1 MRDAPKSLFT
11 APLDGEYLS
20 REQAKA
26 LADRVLAFAKA
37 DETRVNITT
46 GWSGNTR
53 FAGNEI
59 TTSGGSTNTTVTV
72 TSTIGRRRASSQTN
86 ILDDASLRRTVEAAE
101 SLARL
106 SPENPE
112 LVPEL
117 GPQEYVT
124 VNGYFDTTAGLDPE
138 TRAAATKRAIGAAEQ
153 AGGAGSNIFVA
164 GFLEANAGASAV
176 ATSRGLFAYHRSTST
191 NLGITAR
198 TPDGTGSGWSNAG
211 ARDWSRIDAAALG
224 RIASEKAAAS
234 RNPRAIEPGLYTV
247 VLEPA
252 AVSDIMGSLLGTFNA
267 RGNDEGRGTF
277 SKPGGG
283 TKLGEKIADERVTM
297 YSDPAD
303 PDLLAQPFAQDGT
316 PVRRVTYIEK
326 GILKEFSYDRFWAQK
341 QGKVATGGG
350 GGFGGGG
357 GGFGGGAVKFV
368 GGTASTADL
377 IASTRRGI
385 LVTHFFYI
393 RPLDQRTVMLTG
405 LTRDGTFLIE
415 NGKITAAVKNF
426 RWNES
431 PLFMLSKIE
440 EIGRAEP
447 VGAGRVMPS
456 LKAKD
461 FNFSSLSDAV

>member
-1 MRDAPKSLFT
+1 MQDAPKSLFA
-11 APLDGEYLS
+11 APLDGEYLT
-20 REQAKA
+20 RDEAKA
-26 LADRVLAFAKA
+26 LADRVLAFARA
-37 DETRVNITT
+37 DETRVNINS
-46 GWSGNTR
+46 GWAGNTR

-59 TTSGGSTNTTVTV
+59 TTSGGTTDTSVTV
-72 TSTIGRRRASSQTN
+72 TSTIGKRRASAQTN
-86 ILDDASLRRTVEAAE
+86 ILDDASLKRTVESAE

-117 GPQEYVT
+117 GPQEYAT
-124 VNGYFDTTAGLDPE
+124 VNGYFDATAGLDPE
-138 TRAAATKRAIGAAEQ
+138 KRAAAVQSAISAAE
-153 AGGAGSNIFVA
+153 AAVGAGANLFVA
-164 GFLEANAGASAV
+164 GFLQANAGASAV
-176 ATSRGLFAYHRSTST
+176 ATSRGLFAYHRSTSS

-211 ARDWSRIDAAALG
+211 ARDWSVVDAAALG
-224 RIASEKAAAS
+224 RTASAKASAS
-234 RNPRAIEPGLYTV
+234 RNPKAIEPGLYTV

-252 AVSDIMGSLLGTFNA
+252 AVADIMGTLLGTFNA
-267 RGNDEGRGTF
+267 RSNDEGRGTF

-283 TKLGEKIADERVTM
+283 TKLGEKIGDARVTM

-303 PDLLAQPFAQDGT
+303 PDLLAQPFANDGT
-316 PVRRVTYIEK
+316 PVRRVTYIEN
-326 GILKEFSYDRFWAQK
+326 GILKEFAYDRYWAQK
-341 QGKVATGGG
+341 QGKAATGGG
-350 GGFGGGG
+350 GGGI
-357 GGFGGGAVKFV
+357 KFV
-368 GGTASTADL
+368 GGTKSTAEL

-426 RWNES
+426 RWQES
-431 PLFMLSKIE
+431 PLFMLGKID

-456 LKAKD
+456 LKCTD